1 MTDLITAPLTAA
13 LKAPHSWRSQD
24 THYEVA
30 LTSPWYKALFE
41 LTDIFHNATVDFW
54 RQMGVKAAYLPLTT
68 GSISSPMG
76 RGSDSTPVKV
86 EVEGVP
92 TYLADSMQFLLE
104 YTCRLSPNGT
114 YYVMPSFRGERADA
128 THLCQFYHSEAEI
141 PGDLGGVMDMV
152 QKYIVHL
159 SKAFLRDASDLVEQI
174 AGSTDHLLRPLR
186 DGFRRVTF
194 DEAVELLDNAP
205 GYIEEAFP
213 GCRSMTRAGER
224 RLMELLGEFTW
235 VTHMDHLSVPFYQA
249 FDEADPTK
257 AKNGDLLFG
266 IGETVGCGERNT
278 SAAEVR
284 AALKVHEVGEDAY
297 AWYVRMRELTP
308 MHTSGFGMGVE
319 RFLLWVLQHDDIR
332 DLPTV
337 LRFNGCQINP

>member
-1 MTDLITAPLTAA
+1 MTISITTTPVRAPQ
-13 LKAPHSWRSQD
+13 SWKD
-24 THYEVA
+24 PETHYEVA
-30 LTSPWYKALFE
+30 LTSPWYQALFH
-41 LTDIFHNATVDFW
+41 LADVFHNATVDFW
-54 RQMGVKAAYLPLTT
+54 RSRGVKAAYLPLTT

-76 RGSDSTPVKV
+76 RGSDSTPVGV
-86 EVEGVP
+86 EVEGVS

-104 YTCRLSPNGT
+104 YSCRLSTEGA
-114 YYVMPSFRGERADA
+114 YYVMPSFRGEAADA

-141 PGDLGGVMDMV
+141 PGDLDAVMKTAQD
-152 QKYIVHL
+152 YIRYL
-159 SKAFLRDASDLVEQI
+159 AQAFLRDASELVERI
-174 AGSTDHLLRPLR
+174 AGTTDHLYRPLQ

-194 DEAVELLDNAP
+194 DHAVELLGNDP
-205 GYIEEAFP
+205 RYIAEAFP

-224 RLMELLGEFTW
+224 RLMDLLGEFTW

-249 FDEADPTK
+249 YDEKDPAK

-266 IGETVGCGERNT
+266 IGETVGCGERHT
-278 SAAEVR
+278 TAEQVRSAL
-284 AALKVHEVGEDAY
+284 ALHEVGEEAY

-308 MHTSGFGMGVE
+308 MLSSGFGMGVE

-337 LRFNGCQINP
+337 LRFNGQQINP